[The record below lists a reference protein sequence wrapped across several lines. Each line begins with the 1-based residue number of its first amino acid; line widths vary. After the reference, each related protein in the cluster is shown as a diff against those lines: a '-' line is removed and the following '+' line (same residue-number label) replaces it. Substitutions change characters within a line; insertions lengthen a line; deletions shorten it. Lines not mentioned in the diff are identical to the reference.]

1 MSYVDALLEAIAA
14 SRRSGRDISV
24 AAVGHTGAVRDLKS
38 RRDVRGS
45 TLEALCRELGLEFY
59 VGPPR
64 SVPLE
69 VARALELPGD
79 CSTQDALL
87 AINKLLRGSASS
99 IETSPAEIA
108 EQVVSSIESQLR
120 ETQDGLA
127 RIEQAL
133 SGSAA
138 KYLEGGALLEADAR
152 QGGDVADGWVPAVDP
167 LSFFEDFEGG
177 PSHAFVRLGALSQ
190 STRLSKFWVLDS
202 ATITMEYI
210 EPTARD
216 GEIVIVDVSSHEPV
230 SGRLVAAWI
239 PDALA
244 VCFLRKEGDTW
255 MATGRGDV
263 IPQALKDNE
272 AIMGLV
278 AWHGP
283 RDSSDL
289 EWGSMGVAAPK
300 GPELG
305 ERVIET
311 TESLWRKLKTG

>member
-24 AAVGHTGAVRDLKS
+24 AAVGHTGAVRDLKN

-64 SVPLE
+64 SVSPE
-69 VARALELPGD
+69 VARALGLPET

-87 AINKLLRGSASS
+87 AINQLLRGEAPS
-99 IETSPAEIA
+99 IDTSPAEIA
-108 EQVVSSIESQLR
+108 KLVVSSIEPQL
-120 ETQDGLA
+120 QDGLA
-127 RIEQAL
+127 RIGQEL

-138 KYLEGGALLEADAR
+138 KYLEGAALLEADAR
-152 QGGDVADGWVPAVDP
+152 GGGDIADGWVPAVDP
-167 LSFFEDFEGG
+167 RSFFEDFEGG
-177 PSHAFVRLGALSQ
+177 PSHAFVRLEALSQ

-216 GEIVIVDVSSHEPV
+216 GEIVIVDVFSHEPV

-263 IPQALKDNE
+263 IPQALEDNE

-300 GPELG
+300 RPELG

-311 TESLWRKLKTG
+311 IESLRRKLKAG